1 METWVIKDTAPVD
14 AASRELAAQPCS
26 FVSYGT
32 SFSSISVGDPSG
44 GGVCI
49 LVYGDYE
56 VAGAEYGLGDYD
68 FSFDDDAYRTL
79 VFDVAPA
86 GDLLAWLQ
94 KNADKQ
100 VVDYLT
106 TDADLKAVADAIRAK
121 GGTSAPLTYP
131 DGFVSAIGAISSGN
145 YRRFEGTIE
154 STVTGSGTSVLLV
167 EDEIIGQVS
176 ELDSLL
182 VRLSTDFAGDDAYT
196 LLGCTAANALRV
208 ISTDN
213 YQFLHRIGATA
224 GVYDD
229 RNAGNKPI
237 ATTRMSVGQLII
249 RGNQLKWYV
258 GSANY
263 AARPCNY
270 VVEVMW

>member
-1 METWVIKDTAPVD
+1 MAEKWLFNTTIELVTAVRTVWD
-14 AASRELAAQPCS
+14 IN
-26 FVSYGT
+26 FVSNAS
-32 SFSSISVGDPSG
+32 SFASIVSDDQKTQT
-44 GGVCI
+44 
-49 LVYGDYE
+49 LLYDDTTVYN
-56 VAGAEYGLGDYD
+56 GATRQWVDE
-68 FSFDDDAYRTL
+68 AYRTVIFATAPSGSL
-79 VFDVAPA
+79 LTWLQANAVKQATKAVNKVVVDGVTRLDLTGDSVTPQTLLAGATAHNAAGEQIEGAVTVAPA
-86 GDLLAWLQ
+86 A
-94 KNADKQ
+94 
-100 VVDYLT
+100 
-106 TDADLKAVADAIRAK
+106 
-121 GGTSAPLTYP
+121 
-131 DGFVSAIGAISSGN
+131 N

-196 LLGCTAANALRV
+196 LLGCTAANALHV
-208 ISTDN
+208 ISLDR

-229 RNAGNKPI
+229 RSAGSKPI
-237 ATTRMSVGQLII
+237 GTTSMSVGQLII

-258 GSANY
+258 GSVNY